1 MNFYPLLGLQMRGHG
16 KSPLLGILGVAI
28 SSALLTGCSVSPTWL
43 SSSGPNASQVEAQS
57 NVAGVEIPVFDVTDA
72 VARRALAA
80 EKRVHFA

>member
-43 SSSGPNASQVEAQS
+43 SSSGPNASRLRLSQMLP
-57 NVAGVEIPVFDVTDA
+57 G
-72 VARRALAA
+72 
-80 EKRVHFA
+80 